1 MSIRAEKVASVI
13 KKVIAEPISEIAH
26 QFTSGLV
33 TVTSVKLS
41 NDLQIARVY
50 ISIYG
55 NKISKGELLSQ
66 LEKSKSEIRYLVGK
80 EVRLRYT
87 PEIKFYLDDTL
98 DEMEHIQELI
108 DKAKENTHDVKLNM
122 DDYDEKHFPKND

>member
-1 MSIRAEKVASVI
+1 MSIRSEKVASVI

-26 QFTSGLV
+26 NYTVGLV

-41 NDLQIARVY
+41 NDLQIAKIY
-50 ISIYG
+50 ISVYG
-55 NKISKGELLSQ
+55 NKISKGEILSL
-66 LEKSKSEIRYLVGK
+66 LEKNKSEIRYLVGK

-98 DEMEHIQELI
+98 DEMEHIQGLI
-108 DKAKENTHDVKLNM
+108 DEAKQNTQEVKLDMNE
-122 DDYDEKHFPKND
+122 YDEKYFPKND